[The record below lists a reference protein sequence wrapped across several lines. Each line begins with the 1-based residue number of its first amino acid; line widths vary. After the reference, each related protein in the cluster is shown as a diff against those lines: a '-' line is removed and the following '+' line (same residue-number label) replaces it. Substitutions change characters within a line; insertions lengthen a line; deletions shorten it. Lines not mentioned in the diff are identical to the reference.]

1 MQSFHVH
8 FMYNFLMDYYHNEII
23 VEKQKSNL
31 KKLLKENQV
40 LTRDSYHRFIVAW
53 LFIGF
58 CSIIEENMIEL
69 LPYSYL
75 ISRLVR
81 NREIKV
87 RE

>member
-40 LTRDSYHRFIVAW
+40 LTREIVTTDSQ
-53 LFIGF
+53 
-58 CSIIEENMIEL
+58 L
-69 LPYSYL
+69 LDYL
-75 ISRLVR
+75 LVFA
-81 NREIKV
+81 V
-87 RE
+87 